1 MVRWCL
7 PRGLGEDNGGSRL
20 LLELFTGETEAG
32 GLPLTLTSPGA
43 VDEDEEGRITEGDLA
58 PETTGAEEPEVGV
71 DPDSPGAV
79 DRGDVGVGG
88 AAVSS
93 GLADVSEAIICWPAT
108 L

>member
-1 MVRWCL
+1 MVWWCL
-7 PRGLGEDNGGSRL
+7 LRGLGEDNGGRL
-20 LLELFTGETEAG
+20 LLELVTGETEAG

-58 PETTGAEEPEVGV
+58 PEITGAELPEVGV
-71 DPDSPGAV
+71 DPDSPEAV

-93 GLADVSEAIICWPAT
+93 GLADVSEVIICWPAT

>member
-1 MVRWCL
+1 MVWWCL
-7 PRGLGEDNGGSRL
+7 LRGLGEDNGGRL
-20 LLELFTGETEAG
+20 LLELVTGETEAG

-43 VDEDEEGRITEGDLA
+43 VDGDEEGRITEGDLA

-93 GLADVSEAIICWPAT
+93 GLADVSEVIICWPAT

>member
-7 PRGLGEDNGGSRL
+7 LRGLGEDNGGRL
-20 LLELFTGETEAG
+20 LLELVTGETEAG

-71 DPDSPGAV
+71 DPDSPEAV

-93 GLADVSEAIICWPAT
+93 GLADVSEVIICWPAT

>member
-7 PRGLGEDNGGSRL
+7 LRGLGEDN
-20 LLELFTGETEAG
+20 G

-58 PETTGAEEPEVGV
+58 PEITGAELPEVGV
-71 DPDSPGAV
+71 DPDSPEAA

-93 GLADVSEAIICWPAT
+93 GLADVSEVIICWPAT